1 MSNRPPVE
9 KEDLNLDPSKGYTQ
23 TQIRALYARYSLK
36 EWALDSDRD
45 MSRFVYLNLPRFFP
59 HAVIQRAG
67 PISPLQSAPDPDIGK
82 TSAKTYAGEMTLD
95 AWAAGHLDGCI
106 VVRDGKIIYETYPR
120 MRPNDKH
127 IWWSVSKT
135 FTGTAVGLLE
145 EQGLVDVE
153 QPIET
158 YIAALSESAWSGTPV
173 IDILDMASGMTGL
186 ESDDPEAYTNPDSPY
201 ALYESSLGYQV
212 PTEKTMKSTY
222 EYMTTMERQKP
233 SGQVDEYTSVNTFVL
248 AWLLEDLLD
257 KPFAEIVSELF
268 WSKIG
273 AQADALLGVSAIGA
287 PGASG
292 LISSTLRD
300 LARYGLLYTPSWRVV
315 AREQVIPDA
324 LIKRIQTEGRPAL
337 YQAGSSKA
345 VWDDYMGEA
354 CLWGTR
360 QFDFVTQDGDFA
372 KTGYHGQTFY
382 ISPGKN
388 LVVASFG
395 TGEEYD
401 TYRYARAIAK
411 AL

>member
-1 MSNRPPVE
+1 
-9 KEDLNLDPSKGYTQ
+9 
-23 TQIRALYARYSLK
+23 
-36 EWALDSDRD
+36 
-45 MSRFVYLNLPRFFP
+45 
-59 HAVIQRAG
+59 
-67 PISPLQSAPDPDIGK
+67 
-82 TSAKTYAGEMTLD
+82 
-95 AWAAGHLDGCI
+95 
-106 VVRDGKIIYETYPR
+106 
-120 MRPNDKH
+120 
-127 IWWSVSKT
+127 
-135 FTGTAVGLLE
+135 
-145 EQGLVDVE
+145 
-153 QPIET
+153 
-158 YIAALSESAWSGTPV
+158 
-173 IDILDMASGMTGL
+173 MTGL

-324 LIKRIQTEGRPAL
+324 H
-337 YQAGSSKA
+337 S
-345 VWDDYMGEA
+345 
-354 CLWGTR
+354 
-360 QFDFVTQDGDFA
+360 
-372 KTGYHGQTFY
+372 
-382 ISPGKN
+382 
-388 LVVASFG
+388 
-395 TGEEYD
+395 
-401 TYRYARAIAK
+401 
-411 AL
+411 